1 PLREAAYCWSSSL
14 EKPSAMKFLLRCPR
28 GPRFYYLSRNAMGR
42 FLAVALFFL
51 PGALFVRRQEW
62 ERAEPIE
69 IFGIAMACSA
79 AFWAVSFWA
88 LRWLAIPLTTFAGSV
103 VGISVCAFAL
113 RRWKRPPHAVA
124 GRTMFRHVSFGP
136 FVFLAL
142 VFLLRFIFPFTRL
155 AYSGGD
161 MTAHATMAEEIVFTD
176 GFPRTQ
182 EPLQPFSR
190 FGEISP
196 GFHVISAL
204 VSLFGSI
211 PTYRST
217 IWVLCIA
224 IGTATFTLYALL
236 RGLSISKGAA
246 AACAAGALFLARNP
260 QFFLQWGGAPSV
272 LAAAIAFL
280 LLRDLLLV
288 SGREGFGFLLRAAL
302 LAAGVV
308 VTHVLP
314 AISLAWLAAPILA
327 VRALSQRENAF
338 PVIRN
343 VGAVLALAVLLAL
356 PFLWQAPKSVSPAAA
371 AWAHD
376 WIRAETQSA
385 VLLQDR
391 WALFRGREATAA
403 SWPFY
408 VVTYL
413 GAFPALAL
421 LFGLSLGWRRRSP
434 AFWVSVICLAL
445 NAFLFAAALGEFLP
459 GWPALYPTRI
469 GLWLAIPLSAAFAE
483 IALALEALSAS
494 LSIAVACLFAILFG
508 VEGWRLS
515 ATRFGTAFYET
526 AKKGAGSIL
535 AVPLHEAVGGAFW
548 ITTFSRDNSAVTAD
562 DLAAFDWIRAN
573 TPQAAVFA
581 NNPGDGGPLIPAAAH
596 RKILEPHYYWFF
608 DQPEMEAWR
617 ARTAVD
623 YVYVGAEPAP
633 PWGRKWTAEQLDR
646 DPRVALAA
654 RLGRARVYRVLEP
667 YRISLR

>member
-1 PLREAAYCWSSSL
+1 
-14 EKPSAMKFLLRCPR
+14 
-28 GPRFYYLSRNAMGR
+28 MGR
-42 FLAVALFFL
+42 FLAVALFFF

-69 IFGIAMACSA
+69 ICGVAMACSA

-88 LRWLAIPLTTFAGSV
+88 LRWLPIPLTTFAGV
-103 VGISVCAFAL
+103 AVGISVCAFAL
-113 RRWKRPPHAVA
+113 RRGRRAPHAA
-124 GRTMFRHVSFGP
+124 GGGRLFRRAFFGP
-136 FVFLAL
+136 LLFVAL

-161 MTAHATMAEEIVFTD
+161 MTAHATMAEEIVLAD

-182 EPLQPFSR
+182 EPLQPISR

-217 IWVLCIA
+217 TWVLCIA
-224 IGTATFTLYALL
+224 IGAATFTMYALL
-236 RGLSISKGAA
+236 RGFALPEGAA
-246 AACAAGALFLARNP
+246 AAGAAGALFFARNP

-272 LAAAIAFL
+272 LAAAVAFL
-280 LLRDLLLV
+280 LLRDLLLI
-288 SGREGFGFLLRAAL
+288 SRREGFGSLLRAAL

-314 AISLAWLAAPILA
+314 AISFAWLAAPILA
-327 VRALSQRENAF
+327 IRALSDRENAF
-338 PVIRN
+338 LMIRN
-343 VGAVLALAVLLAL
+343 VGGVVALSVLLAL
-356 PFLWQAPKSVSPAAA
+356 PFLWQAPKSATPAAV

-391 WALFRGREATAA
+391 FALFRGREATAA

-408 VVTYL
+408 LVTYL
-413 GAFPALAL
+413 GAFPALVL
-421 LFGLSLGWRRRSP
+421 LFGLSRAGRRRSP
-434 AFWVSVICLAL
+434 ALWVSITCLAV
-445 NAFLFAAALGEFLP
+445 NAFLFAGALGEFLP

-469 GLWLAIPLSAAFAE
+469 GLWLAIPLSVAFAE
-483 IALALEALSAS
+483 IALVLRGLSAS
-494 LSIAVACLFAILFG
+494 LRVAVACLFAILFG

-573 TPQAAVFA
+573 TQPTAVFA

-608 DQPEMEAWR
+608 DQPEMETWR

-623 YVYVGAEPAP
+623 YAYVGAEPAP
-633 PWGRKWTAEQLDR
+633 PWGRKWTPEQLDK

-667 YRISLR
+667 YRTSFR